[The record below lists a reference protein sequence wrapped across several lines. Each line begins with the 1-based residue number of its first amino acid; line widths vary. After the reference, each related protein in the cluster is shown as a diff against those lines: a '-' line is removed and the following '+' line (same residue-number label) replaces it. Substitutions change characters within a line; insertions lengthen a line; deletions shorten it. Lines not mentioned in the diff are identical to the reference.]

1 MSKVIYDKILG
12 GPLSTANFRFQMA
25 DQSSRKPER
34 VAKDILVRIRNTYI
48 SMDFVVLDMG
58 QREEVPSS

>member
-1 MSKVIYDKILG
+1 
-12 GPLSTANFRFQMA
+12 MA